1 MVSHLIRG
9 LVGVVLVPALGF
21 AQPPLTVPNGAPDRA
36 ANFEIVLRSRLARAM
51 VEQTVAR
58 PESIHTR
65 TGRTQVSGS
74 GETAAVVGLELVP
87 CADAA
92 VLDLVVNGN
101 TTSQTVVARGPVQ
114 VFNSNLTTFAAR
126 KRVIMDANGF
136 RALPATARA
145 GQDTELEGIATPFR
159 CPLDSLVR
167 SATYRVYLRQR
178 DRVLERTAR
187 EVAGKLAGTVDST
200 VDPQIASAS
209 RSYDQDLVTPL
220 RRRNLFPESLRFSS
234 EVGGIRIRGALG
246 SPTGVPPPPAF
257 DPASDLWIRVHESVL
272 NTAAVRVL
280 GGKTFTPETFANEF
294 TDLPGVRSSKPKA
307 EDLPPGP
314 ERLEMTFARDG
325 PIETR
330 FGKGTATIT
339 LRFTKFN
346 ADDVEHEGM
355 NITASYRLQRGG
367 DGVYLAREKDLIIV
381 PPGYVP
387 GQRLSF
393 RQIQLRTLL
402 RRRFADLFK
411 ERLDIDPPSLKLA
424 ADKVIRLKISAAEIS
439 GEWFVINYSLEK

>member
-1 MVSHLIRG
+1 
-9 LVGVVLVPALGF
+9 
-21 AQPPLTVPNGAPDRA
+21 
-36 ANFEIVLRSRLARAM
+36 
-51 VEQTVAR
+51 
-58 PESIHTR
+58 
-65 TGRTQVSGS
+65 VSGS
-74 GETAAVVGLELVP
+74 GETTAVVGLELVP

-92 VLDLVVNGN
+92 VLDLVVNGS

-114 VFNSNLTTFAAR
+114 VYNSNLTTFVAR

-136 RALPATARA
+136 RALPATALA
-145 GQDTELEGIATPFR
+145 GQDTDLEGIATPFR

-187 EVAGKLAGTVDST
+187 EVAGKLAETVDST
-200 VDPQIASAS
+200 VDPQIASAN
-209 RSYDQDLVTPL
+209 RSYYQDLVSPL
-220 RRRNLFPESLRFSS
+220 QRRGLFPESFRFSS
-234 EVGGIRIRGALG
+234 EAGGIRIRGGFG
-246 SPTGVPPPPAF
+246 SPTGTGVPPHPSF
-257 DPASDLWIRVHESVL
+257 DPASDLSVRVHESLL
-272 NTAAVRVL
+272 NTGAVRVL
-280 GGKTFTPETFANEF
+280 SGKTFTPETFAKEF
-294 TDLPGVRSSKPKA
+294 ADLPGVRSSKPKA
-307 EDLPPGP
+307 EGLPPSP
-314 ERLEMTFARDG
+314 DRLEMTFARDR

-346 ADDVEHEGM
+346 IDDIEHEGM
-355 NITASYRLQRGG
+355 NVTASYRLQRAG
-367 DGVYLAREKDLIIV
+367 DRFYLVREKDLIAV

-402 RRRFADLFK
+402 VRRFGDVFK
-411 ERLDIDPPSLKLA
+411 ERLDIDSPSLKLA

-439 GEWFVINYSLEK
+439 GEWFVINYSMEK